1 MDVRHLKYF
10 VAIVECGSLSKAAG
24 QLFVSQPSLSQHI
37 SNLESELN
45 TALLL
50 RSPLGV
56 RPTEAGTLLYR
67 DAQQILRQMDDLRR
81 QVTMGVR
88 TVSGSVTIGLPTT
101 IAAVLAAPLL
111 ERTLALYPGIRLHI
125 IESMSGYI
133 SELLAN
139 SRVDLAVL
147 FRDTETRGV
156 SVQPL
161 FDEDLYVIGSAG
173 LNLSAEQLDCPLPEL
188 AGVPLVTPGGGVG
201 LRLLI
206 ERTFAR
212 EDVALNIIADIDSLP
227 TMIEIACRG
236 TACTIL
242 PPSSLMTKARDS
254 WPLVRKIS
262 KPGISRPASLCW
274 PTSLPITA
282 ANQAI
287 RHLIPSLVTQ
297 LQASGEWIGITL
309 REAP

>member
-1 MDVRHLKYF
+1 MIGSIS
-10 VAIVECGSLSKAAG
+10 IVCCAAPKA
-24 QLFVSQPSLSQHI
+24 LWVS
-37 SNLESELN
+37 
-45 TALLL
+45 LL
-50 RSPLGV
+50 RP
-56 RPTEAGTLLYR
+56 
-67 DAQQILRQMDDLRR
+67 
-81 QVTMGVR
+81 
-88 TVSGSVTIGLPTT
+88 
-101 IAAVLAAPLL
+101 
-111 ERTLALYPGIRLHI
+111 
-125 IESMSGYI
+125 
-133 SELLAN
+133 N
-139 SRVDLAVL
+139 STSCRS
-147 FRDTETRGV
+147 R
-156 SVQPL
+156 SIPSW
-161 FDEDLYVIGSAG
+161 SAG
-173 LNLSAEQLDCPLPEL
+173 LKLSAEQLDCPLFEL

-274 PTSLPITA
+274 PTSLPTTA
-282 ANQAI
+282 ANLAI

-297 LQASGEWIGITL
+297 LQTSGEWIGITL